1 MARKRGNSSK
11 KSKRSSVNTSVSTS
25 PVSTPTGLPV
35 ESVPVVEENP
45 DSPDQAGGS
54 VVAADVVEDRE
65 ADKDTADQTVVTQVV
80 DAEESAE
87 QQQLDTEVSAEQ
99 QQLDTEEVT
108 EQQLDTEEVTEQQL
122 DTEESAEQQQLDTE
136 EATEQQQLDTEDPAE
151 EQLETKEPTEQQQL
165 DTEVSAEQ
173 QQLDTEEVTEQQLD
187 TEDPT
192 EKQQLDTEDPAEEQL
207 ETKEPTEQQPPAVSE
222 NSVNADSMAD
232 NEQPAAPATSADNAS
247 ESGADGKYNIGAL
260 DSVDAIACDTEDQL
274 EELYTYVDN
283 SPTPTDD
290 ELAQI
295 IESSDIVRV
304 EGTDS
309 ELLVDHN
316 EPDNVQSSVDLE
328 DSEAVL
334 LASNLDDSIYKLET
348 TAKIADEMY
357 AIEQSEHNELAHSSH
372 SDEDEPEMVQSADS
386 VQSDSMS
393 RSYVVSPSVFVAE
406 PEPECVE
413 HIRPVSQAAAVAEPK
428 EDEEADNTPDAVTNT
443 AEDNNDTPTEV
454 INAVDEAID
463 APAEVTNT
471 AEENNDAPAGVTNIA
486 DENNTSEAVIIYA
499 VEAIEAAAQSMTDS
513 FIHVSK
519 FLDDEKDKAV
529 DIMTN
534 REGSEQVERAVSEVM
549 DNSKDAVN
557 KVSDNTKDA
566 SNKVSDNAKDAA
578 NKASDKARDAG
589 NKASDKIR
597 DAGDKAE
604 KTAKEAADST
614 KDAADSASAKAR
626 DMGDKAKD
634 AVDSA
639 SAKAR
644 DVGNKAK
651 DAVDSASA
659 KARDVGDRAK
669 KATADASSRAKDML
683 DDAGKN
689 VKKAASDANTK
700 AQSAFSK
707 ACESGEKLAKRA
719 MDEAGEAEKAL
730 EREARETSPTVLRTL
745 GVVAGALAIVSGYYF
760 RLPGRDNQRFGF
772 AGGVASAVIGLG
784 TLATAFIKK
793 NA

>member
-1 MARKRGNSSK
+1 
-11 KSKRSSVNTSVSTS
+11 
-25 PVSTPTGLPV
+25 
-35 ESVPVVEENP
+35 
-45 DSPDQAGGS
+45 
-54 VVAADVVEDRE
+54 
-65 ADKDTADQTVVTQVV
+65 
-80 DAEESAE
+80 
-87 QQQLDTEVSAEQ
+87 
-99 QQLDTEEVT
+99 
-108 EQQLDTEEVTEQQL
+108 
-122 DTEESAEQQQLDTE
+122 
-136 EATEQQQLDTEDPAE
+136 
-151 EQLETKEPTEQQQL
+151 
-165 DTEVSAEQ
+165 
-173 QQLDTEEVTEQQLD
+173 
-187 TEDPT
+187 
-192 EKQQLDTEDPAEEQL
+192 
-207 ETKEPTEQQPPAVSE
+207 
-222 NSVNADSMAD
+222 
-232 NEQPAAPATSADNAS
+232 
-247 ESGADGKYNIGAL
+247 
-260 DSVDAIACDTEDQL
+260 
-274 EELYTYVDN
+274 ELYTYVNN

-290 ELAQI
+290 ELRQI

-304 EGTDS
+304 EDTDS
-309 ELLVDHN
+309 ELLLDHN
-316 EPDNVQSSVDLE
+316 EPDNIQSSVDLE

-357 AIEQSEHNELAHSSH
+357 AIEQSEHSELAHSSH
-372 SDEDEPEMVQSADS
+372 SDEDEPEMVQSVDA

-393 RSYVVSPSVFVAE
+393 RSYVVSPSVFVVE
-406 PEPECVE
+406 PVPECVE

-443 AEDNNDTPTEV
+443 AEDKNDTPTEV
-454 INAVDEAID
+454 TVAIDEANN
-463 APAEVTNT
+463 APAEVTNM
-471 AEENNDAPAGVTNIA
+471 A
-486 DENNTSEAVIIYA
+486 DENDTSEAVTINA

-566 SNKVSDNAKDAA
+566 A

-604 KTAKEAADST
+604 NTAKEAADST

-644 DVGNKAK
+644 DVG
-651 DAVDSASA
+651 
-659 KARDVGDRAK
+659 DRAK

-683 DDAGKN
+683 DDAGKS

-719 MDEAGEAEKAL
+719 MDEASEAEKAL

-745 GVVAGALAIVSGYYF
+745 GVVAGALAVVSGYYF

>member
-54 VVAADVVEDRE
+54 VVAADVVVDCE

-80 DAEESAE
+80 D
-87 QQQLDTEVSAEQ
+87 TEVSVEQ

-108 EQQLDTEEVTEQQL
+108 EQQLDTEEVTEQQQL
-122 DTEESAEQQQLDTE
+122 DTEVSVEQQQLDI
-136 EATEQQQLDTEDPAE
+136 EDPAE
-151 EQLETKEPTEQQQL
+151 EQLETKEATEQQQH
-165 DTEVSAEQ
+165 DTEESAEQ
-173 QQLDTEEVTEQQLD
+173 QQFDTEEVTEQQLD

-295 IESSDIVRV
+295 IESSDSVRV

-578 NKASDKARDAG
+578 NKASDNAKDAANKASDKARDAG

>member
-87 QQQLDTEVSAEQ
+87 QQQLDT
-99 QQLDTEEVT
+99 
-108 EQQLDTEEVTEQQL
+108 
-122 DTEESAEQQQLDTE
+122 
-136 EATEQQQLDTEDPAE
+136 
-151 EQLETKEPTEQQQL
+151 
-165 DTEVSAEQ
+165 
-173 QQLDTEEVTEQQLD
+173 
-187 TEDPT
+187 
-192 EKQQLDTEDPAEEQL
+192 EEQL

-578 NKASDKARDAG
+578 NKASDNAKDAANKASDKARDAG

>member
-11 KSKRSSVNTSVSTS
+11 KSKRSSANTSVSTS
-25 PVSTPTGLPV
+25 PVSTPAALPV
-35 ESVPVVEENP
+35 ESVPVIEENP

-54 VVAADVVEDRE
+54 VVADDVVEDQE
-65 ADKDTADQTVVTQVV
+65 ADKDTPDQTDNTQVV
-80 DAEESAE
+80 GTEE
-87 QQQLDTEVSAEQ
+87 LVEQ
-99 QQLDTEEVT
+99 QQLDTEELV
-108 EQQLDTEEVTEQQL
+108 EQKLDL
-122 DTEESAEQQQLDTE
+122 AD
-136 EATEQQQLDTEDPAE
+136 
-151 EQLETKEPTEQQQL
+151 PTEQQQA
-165 DTEVSAEQ
+165 DVKEPKEQ
-173 QQLDTEEVTEQQLD
+173 QQTD
-187 TEDPT
+187 
-192 EKQQLDTEDPAEEQL
+192 AE
-207 ETKEPTEQQPPAVSE
+207 EPTEQQPPVVPE
-222 NSVNADSMAD
+222 NSVNANSMAD
-232 NEQPAAPATSADNAS
+232 NEQPAAPATSADNGS
-247 ESGADGKYNIGAL
+247 ESSVDGKYNIGAL
-260 DSVDAIACDTEDQL
+260 DSVDAIACDTEGQL
-274 EELYTYVDN
+274 EELYTYVDD

-290 ELAQI
+290 ELTQTI
-295 IESSDIVRV
+295 GSSDIVRV
-304 EGTDS
+304 EDTDN
-309 ELLVDHN
+309 ELLLDHN
-316 EPDNVQSSVDLE
+316 ETDNTRSSVDLE

-334 LASNLDDSIYKLET
+334 LASNLDDSIYQPET
-348 TAKIADEMY
+348 TAKIADDMY

-372 SDEDEPEMVQSADS
+372 SDEDEPEMVQSTES

-413 HIRPVSQAAAVAEPK
+413 HIRPVSQAAEVAEPE
-428 EDEEADNTPDAVTNT
+428 EDDEADDTTPDAVTNAAEEETKPDAITNVVEEANDAPTEETNT
-443 AEDNNDTPTEV
+443 AEDNNG
-454 INAVDEAID
+454 

-471 AEENNDAPAGVTNIA
+471 A
-486 DENNTSEAVIIYA
+486 DENNTSEAVIINA

-519 FLDDEKDKAV
+519 FLDDEKDKAI
-529 DIMTN
+529 DMTN

-549 DNSKDAVN
+549 DNSRDAAN

-566 SNKVSDNAKDAA
+566 ANKVSDNAKDAA

-589 NKASDKIR
+589 NKASDKMR
-597 DAGDKAE
+597 DAGNKAE
-604 KTAKEAADST
+604 KAAKGAADST

-626 DMGDKAKD
+626 DMGD
-634 AVDSA
+634 
-639 SAKAR
+639 
-644 DVGNKAK
+644 KAK

-683 DDAGKN
+683 DDAGKS

-707 ACESGEKLAKRA
+707 ARESGEKLAKRA

-730 EREARETSPTVLRTL
+730 EREARQTSPTALRTL
-745 GVVAGALAIVSGYYF
+745 GVVAAALAVVSGYYF

-784 TLATAFIKK
+784 TLATAFIKR

>member
-1 MARKRGNSSK
+1 
-11 KSKRSSVNTSVSTS
+11 
-25 PVSTPTGLPV
+25 
-35 ESVPVVEENP
+35 
-45 DSPDQAGGS
+45 
-54 VVAADVVEDRE
+54 
-65 ADKDTADQTVVTQVV
+65 
-80 DAEESAE
+80 
-87 QQQLDTEVSAEQ
+87 
-99 QQLDTEEVT
+99 
-108 EQQLDTEEVTEQQL
+108 
-122 DTEESAEQQQLDTE
+122 
-136 EATEQQQLDTEDPAE
+136 
-151 EQLETKEPTEQQQL
+151 
-165 DTEVSAEQ
+165 
-173 QQLDTEEVTEQQLD
+173 
-187 TEDPT
+187 
-192 EKQQLDTEDPAEEQL
+192 
-207 ETKEPTEQQPPAVSE
+207 
-222 NSVNADSMAD
+222 
-232 NEQPAAPATSADNAS
+232 QPAAPATSADNAS

-578 NKASDKARDAG
+578 NKASDNAKDAANKASDKARDAG

-745 GVVAGALAIVSGYYF
+745 GVVAGALAIVSGYYL

>member
-108 EQQLDTEEVTEQQL
+108 E
-122 DTEESAEQQQLDTE
+122 
-136 EATEQQQLDTEDPAE
+136 
-151 EQLETKEPTEQQQL
+151 QQL

-519 FLDDEKDKAV
+519 FLDDEKDK

-578 NKASDKARDAG
+578 NKASDNAKDAANKASDKARDAG
-589 NKASDKIR
+589 NKA
-597 DAGDKAE
+597 
-604 KTAKEAADST
+604 
-614 KDAADSASAKAR
+614 
-626 DMGDKAKD
+626 
-634 AVDSA
+634 
-639 SAKAR
+639 
-644 DVGNKAK
+644 
-651 DAVDSASA
+651 
-659 KARDVGDRAK
+659 
-669 KATADASSRAKDML
+669 
-683 DDAGKN
+683 
-689 VKKAASDANTK
+689 
-700 AQSAFSK
+700 
-707 ACESGEKLAKRA
+707 
-719 MDEAGEAEKAL
+719 
-730 EREARETSPTVLRTL
+730 
-745 GVVAGALAIVSGYYF
+745 
-760 RLPGRDNQRFGF
+760 
-772 AGGVASAVIGLG
+772 
-784 TLATAFIKK
+784 
-793 NA
+793 